1 MTIKEKQIDT
11 LLQQCEQ
18 AAGQWQIDLGKRW
31 VIERSYEVLYL
42 YERKKERSTNHQNTP
57 LKIIP
62 NQSIQLG
69 ESEWLGI
76 YTPDQLP
83 DWKLDETGEIFTHDL
98 WLSAEQSLWV
108 DRRKPGD
115 RIQLTETL
123 NKRVSRYFIDKKISV
138 AQRKNSWVI
147 IDEGR
152 IYGV

>member
-1 MTIKEKQIDT
+1 MVR
-11 LLQQCEQ
+11 
-18 AAGQWQIDLGKRW
+18 DLH
-31 VIERSYEVLYL
+31 
-42 YERKKERSTNHQNTP
+42 T
-57 LKIIP
+57 
-62 NQSIQLG
+62 
-69 ESEWLGI
+69 
-76 YTPDQLP
+76 DQLP

-152 IYGV
+152 NLWSLVPFVHSYLSIGVETDKIHYILLYKYQKEAIGRRT